1 MHQET
6 FLLFSSERS
15 KFIDKFVNGEHLP
28 LPAET
33 HHLHEFLLIVNRFV
47 GLVQHAEGS
56 QPATGCHVSDLI
68 GRVPDQVFLKNQ
80 LFRYV
85 FLGQRDT
92 LIRWVRERIVVM
104 ISSACSVTSRN
115 NVFG

>member
-15 KFIDKFVNGEHLP
+15 EFIDKFVDGEHFP
-28 LPAET
+28 FPAET
-33 HHLHEFLLIVNRFV
+33 HHLHEFLLVVNRFV
-47 GLVQHAEGS
+47 GFVQHAEGS

-85 FLGQRDT
+85 FLGQRVSLDP
-92 LIRWVRERIVVM
+92 LRPRENRGDDFLG
-104 ISSACSVTSRN
+104 
-115 NVFG
+115 VFGDQQE

>member
-15 KFIDKFVNGEHLP
+15 EFIDKFVDGEHFP
-28 LPAET
+28 FPAET
-33 HHLHEFLLIVNRFV
+33 HHLHEFLLVVNRFV
-47 GLVQHAEGS
+47 GFVQHAEGS
-56 QPATGCHVSDLI
+56 QPATGCHVSD
-68 GRVPDQVFLKNQ
+68 FC
-80 LFRYV
+80 
-85 FLGQRDT
+85 
-92 LIRWVRERIVVM
+92 VRERIVVM

>member
-1 MHQET
+1 MYT
-6 FLLFSSERS
+6 IFSIPKFLTKFSRNIRIQCIKRSE
-15 KFIDKFVNGEHLP
+15 FIDKFVDGEHFSF
-28 LPAET
+28 PAET

-85 FLGQRDT
+85 FLGQRGYLDP
-92 LIRWVRERIVVM
+92 L
-104 ISSACSVTSRN
+104 CP
-115 NVFG
+115 